1 MAAVVKPPAKEAQ
14 SFANTLAHAAL
25 LLFVCHLLATFRMN
39 CGLPKYGHDEGTL
52 DMGGE
57 GREPANMPPD
67 WADELAKYG
76 AAEKPLSLDDM
87 TGGVPTDRFRRHLAL
102 SAWQYIEQYGSAKE
116 PLPDWVV
123 GYLKSVAISISANLS
138 PKGAL
143 SREGASSALGIDG
156 KAWPEHSPIVV
167 YLAMQEWID
176 GEAWPDVTGPKA
188 AASHYIKE
196 RMAGDRDALPSTLI
210 RLYKEG
216 KRLWL
221 ADE

>member
-1 MAAVVKPPAKEAQ
+1 ME
-14 SFANTLAHAAL
+14 L
-25 LLFVCHLLATFRMN
+25 
-39 CGLPKYGHDEGTL
+39 
-52 DMGGE
+52 E
-57 GREPANMPPD
+57 GREPTNMPPD
-67 WADELAKYG
+67 WLHELAKDG
-76 AAEKPLSLDDM
+76 AAEKPMSSNDM
-87 TGGVPTDRFRRHLAL
+87 TGGVPPDRYRRHLAL
-102 SAWQYIEQYGSAKE
+102 SAWRYIADHGSAKE

-123 GYLKSVAISISANLS
+123 DYLKGVAKHIASNLG

-143 SREGASSALGIDG
+143 SREDASSALGIDG

-188 AASHYIKE
+188 AAARYIQE
-196 RMAGDRDALPSTLI
+196 RIAGDRDALPATLI

-221 ADE
+221 SED